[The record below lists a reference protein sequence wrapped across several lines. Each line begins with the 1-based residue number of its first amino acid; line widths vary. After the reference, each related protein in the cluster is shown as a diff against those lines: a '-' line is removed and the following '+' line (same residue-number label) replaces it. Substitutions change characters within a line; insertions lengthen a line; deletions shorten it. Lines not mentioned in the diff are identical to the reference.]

1 LLEAINLIRKI
12 FFVSVG
18 RLSFQAHNYIRKK
31 TIINNM
37 QVSTD
42 VEFLNNV
49 YIIFQMI
56 IKEVWVIFCVILW
69 NINGRIGE
77 NITQCNIIDINQEE
91 LERMNIK
98 EQEEYVKKTI

>member
-1 LLEAINLIRKI
+1 
-12 FFVSVG
+12 
-18 RLSFQAHNYIRKK
+18 
-31 TIINNM
+31 M